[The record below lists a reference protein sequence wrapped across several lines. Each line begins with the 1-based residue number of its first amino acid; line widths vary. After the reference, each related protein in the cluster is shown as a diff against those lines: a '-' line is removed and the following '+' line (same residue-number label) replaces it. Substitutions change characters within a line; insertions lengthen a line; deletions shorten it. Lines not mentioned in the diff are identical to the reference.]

1 MIAKQVKIAAE
12 AQTSFHQV
20 TMKEFDKIDDGFV
33 TRLSRVSSQLDRLE
47 SSSQKSEASMSSL
60 ASDMSRMFGILS
72 SSPALS
78 SSAKSDEENRQLV
91 ETDTNS
97 LNPRLLKSN
106 IFSKLLH
113 QRQQLS
119 LRPVE
124 WSCDLL
130 PGIEAAFSASG
141 SICLYCGDVFDEPST
156 DWSIKGRHLVDEH
169 RYGECNV
176 YLSYD
181 SEVKFAQHIQQF
193 HHCSLDYD
201 SFLSKKFLLSHFQYG
216 QKKAFHRGMI
226 STEQHLTDDF
236 HDLKS
241 SRWCS
246 LFDNSRVLNAMHD
259 HCGGMKVPFRAFA
272 PGRPPVQRP
281 LGLDI
286 YNALLAEGCIVDG
299 VMIASTSHPR
309 SSINCVGDDMTMPCF
324 SSRDSNEFST
334 DKKPHLA
341 PLTADS
347 LTRLM
352 VTSSKAVNENKRIN
366 SWLQQIL
373 TNSSTTRTILFHTLK
388 TADLLFSN
396 MSTWL
401 EKVLEFWESD
411 EAATK
416 VDEPENLS
424 EGALD
429 SRGSPEIRN
438 AIAYED
444 GTVPHYTQTRQQ
456 ETIHNKRSGEYDST
470 SEYEFGDDELT
481 RHWIDVEHDKHSTN
495 KQIDEDV
502 AASAS
507 SNSNQLR
514 LLELKFWE

>member
-1 MIAKQVKIAAE
+1 MAEQVKIAAE

-20 TMKEFDKIDDGFV
+20 SMKEFGKIDDGFV

-47 SSSQKSEASMSSL
+47 SSSQKSETSMSSL
-60 ASDMSRMFGILS
+60 ASDMSRMLGILS

-78 SSAKSDEENRQLV
+78 VSAKSDEGNRQLV

-97 LNPRLLKSN
+97 VSPRVVRRKIS
-106 IFSKLLH
+106 SKLSQ
-113 QRQQLS
+113 QRQQLF
-119 LRPVE
+119 LGPVE

-141 SICLYCGDVFDEPST
+141 SICLYCGDVFDDHSA

-181 SEVKFAQHIQQF
+181 SEVKFAEHIQQF
-193 HHCSLDYD
+193 HHSFLDYD
-201 SFLSKKFLLSHFQYG
+201 NFLSKKFLLSHFQYG

-236 HDLKS
+236 YDLKS
-241 SRWCS
+241 PRWCS

-259 HCGGMKVPFRAFA
+259 HCGGMKAPFRAVA

-281 LGLDI
+281 LGSDI

-299 VMIASTSHPR
+299 LMIASISHNR
-309 SSINCVGDDMTMPCF
+309 SSISCVGDEVTIPYF

-334 DKKPHLA
+334 DKKPHLDL
-341 PLTADS
+341 LTAES
-347 LTRLM
+347 LTRLV

-373 TNSSTTRTILFHTLK
+373 TSSSTTRTILFHTVK
-388 TADLLFSN
+388 TADLFFSN
-396 MSTWL
+396 MNTWL

-411 EAATK
+411 EAANK
-416 VDEPENLS
+416 VDEPENHS

-438 AIAYED
+438 VIAYEN
-444 GTVPHYTQTRQQ
+444 GTLPHDTQTRQQ
-456 ETIHNKRSGEYDST
+456 ETIHIKRSGEYDP
-470 SEYEFGDDELT
+470 GDDELT
-481 RHWIDVEHDKHSTN
+481 RHWIDLEYDKHSTN
-495 KQIDEDV
+495 KQIDEDD

-514 LLELKFWE
+514 LLEFKFWE